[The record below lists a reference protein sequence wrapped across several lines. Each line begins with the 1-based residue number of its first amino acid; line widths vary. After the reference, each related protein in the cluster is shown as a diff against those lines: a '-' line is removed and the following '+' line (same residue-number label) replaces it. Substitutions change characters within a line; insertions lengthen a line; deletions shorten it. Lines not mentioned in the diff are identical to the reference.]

1 MTISII
7 TATYNSAAT
16 IADTLNSVL
25 QQTHQDYEIIV
36 IDGVSSDGTLDIV
49 RSFETKMQG
58 KLNVISEPDKGLYDA
73 MNKGLRRATGE
84 VVGILNSDDFFSS
97 IHSLEYI
104 AQTFESQDVEATYAD
119 LYFVDPNRID
129 IPIQYYSSRYYR
141 KWMMRLGFAP
151 AHPTFYCRKE
161 VYDRYEH
168 FDLSMK
174 IGADFELLLRYL
186 FVHNIRTAYIPQYIV
201 TMRTGGISNANMNSR
216 LTTMRERLRA
226 FHKNNVYTNI
236 FLLSLTYI
244 YKAVLLVMSR
254 WRKYKHS
261 L

>member
-84 VVGILNSDDFFSS
+84 VVGILNSDDFLVAS
-97 IHSLEYI
+97 I
-104 AQTFESQDVEATYAD
+104 V
-119 LYFVDPNRID
+119 
-129 IPIQYYSSRYYR
+129 
-141 KWMMRLGFAP
+141 
-151 AHPTFYCRKE
+151 
-161 VYDRYEH
+161 
-168 FDLSMK
+168 
-174 IGADFELLLRYL
+174 
-186 FVHNIRTAYIPQYIV
+186 
-201 TMRTGGISNANMNSR
+201 
-216 LTTMRERLRA
+216 
-226 FHKNNVYTNI
+226 
-236 FLLSLTYI
+236 
-244 YKAVLLVMSR
+244 
-254 WRKYKHS
+254 
-261 L
+261 